1 MTDDEPQ
8 QMPIFTSTGP
18 IKPHKA
24 VQKRL
29 EQELRRVRAELQ
41 VLQRRNSFL
50 RVSDGILTAL
60 SSDLQW
66 LREHAAAAAA
76 TGQPTLA
83 KAFRHHPTTEEDQLL
98 QQLQSLSICP
108 AAGSSAHAAGSNMRH
123 GSASSSG
130 HAASSVGLPPYPSS
144 NSSGS
149 DPLLVAPEDDPL
161 FLFRYVSSLPPY
173 LLS

>member
-1 MTDDEPQ
+1 LMTDDEPQ
-8 QMPIFTSTGP
+8 QPPIFTYTGP
-18 IKPHKA
+18 IKPYKA
-24 VQKRL
+24 VQERL

-83 KAFRHHPTTEEDQLL
+83 SAFRHHSTTEEDQLL
-98 QQLQSLSICP
+98 QQLQGLSISP
-108 AAGSSAHAAGSNMRH
+108 AAGTSAHAAGSNMRH
-123 GSASSSG
+123 GSTSSSR
-130 HAASSVGLPPYPSS
+130 HAASSIGLPPLPSS
-144 NSSGS
+144 NSSDG
-149 DPLLVAPEDDPL
+149 DQLLVAPEDDSL
-161 FLFRYVSSLPPY
+161 FLFRWCC
-173 LLS
+173 